1 MVLCLKARKSRSLPG
16 FIKFQM
22 KNIIIVTGGAGFI
35 GSNLIELL
43 LKKTS
48 YRIISLDDYSVGT
61 RKNHIYSRRVNYLKG
76 NTLDFFKHF
85 NKIKK
90 KIKVIFHF
98 AEFSRIFQSFDN
110 VQKCFNSNISGTQ
123 EVIKFCLEN
132 KIKII
137 YSATSASLGNNQDDQ
152 HLSPYAYSK
161 SVNMNLI
168 MNLNKWFNLKYE
180 IIYFYNVYGPRQI
193 SDSEMSAVISIFCSQ
208 YLNKKPL
215 TVVSPGTQTRRFTH
229 VKDTIEGCYMAW
241 KKNKN
246 QHYSISSL
254 KSYMVKDVA
263 KLFSKNI
270 KYIKKR
276 NGERFKSTVIKSIR
290 GKKIIDL
297 RGKIALE
304 DYVNDFKQKNNLIF
318 TN

>member
-1 MVLCLKARKSRSLPG
+1 
-16 FIKFQM
+16 M

-48 YRIISLDDYSVGT
+48 DRIISLDNYSAGT
-61 RKNHIYSRRVNYLKG
+61 SKNHIRNSRVNYLKG
-76 NTLDFFKHF
+76 DTVDFFKHF

-98 AEFSRIFQSFDN
+98 AEFSRIFQSFKN
-110 VQKCFNSNISGTQ
+110 VKKCLNSNISGTQ
-123 EVIKFCLEN
+123 EVIKYCLEN
-132 KIKII
+132 NIKII
-137 YSATSASLGNNQDDQ
+137 YSATSASLGNNQEDQ

-180 IIYFYNVYGPRQI
+180 IIYFYNVYGPKQI
-193 SDSEMSAVISIFCSQ
+193 TDSKMSAVIAIFCKQ

-215 TVVSPGTQTRRFTH
+215 TVVSPGTQSRRFTH
-229 VKDTIEGCYMAW
+229 VKDTVEGCYVAW
-241 KKNKN
+241 KNNKN
-246 QHYSISSL
+246 QHYLISYF
-254 KSYMVKDVA
+254 KSYLINEVA

-270 KYIKKR
+270 KYIQKR
-276 NGERFKSTVIKSIR
+276 KGERFKSTIIKSIR
-290 GKKIIDL
+290 GKKIINL
-297 RGKIALE
+297 PCKIALE
-304 DYVNDFKQKNNLIF
+304 DYVNDFKKKALS
-318 TN
+318 

>member
-1 MVLCLKARKSRSLPG
+1 
-16 FIKFQM
+16 M
-22 KNIIIVTGGAGFI
+22 KKIIIVTGGAGFV

-43 LKKTS
+43 LRKTS
-48 YRIISLDDYSVGT
+48 DNIISIDNYSVGT
-61 RKNHIYSRRVNYLKG
+61 KKNHINNSRVSYLKG

-98 AEFSRIFQSFDN
+98 AEFSRIFQSFEN
-110 VQKCFNSNISGTQ
+110 VKNCFSSNISGTQ

-132 KIKII
+132 NIKII

-168 MNLNKWFNLKYE
+168 INLNKWHNLRYE

-193 SDSEMSAVISIFCSQ
+193 TNSKMSAVIGVFCRQ
-208 YLNKKPL
+208 YLNNNPL
-215 TVVSPGTQTRRFTH
+215 TVVLPGTQRRRFTH
-229 VKDTIEGCYMAW
+229 VNDTVEACFTAW
-241 KKNKN
+241 KKGNN
-246 QHYSISSL
+246 NHYSIASL
-254 KSYMVKDVA
+254 RSYSIVKVA
-263 KLFSKNI
+263 KLFSNNI

-276 NGERFKSTVIKSIR
+276 RGERFKSTIIR
-290 GKKIIDL
+290 KVRDKKIINL
-297 RGKIALE
+297 VGKRTLK
-304 DYVNDFKQKNNLIF
+304 DYINDFKKQNNLIF

>member
-1 MVLCLKARKSRSLPG
+1 
-16 FIKFQM
+16 M
-22 KNIIIVTGGAGFI
+22 KKIIVVTGGAGFI

-43 LKKTS
+43 LKKTT
-48 YRIISLDDYSVGT
+48 YRIISLDNYSVGT
-61 RKNHIYSRRVNYLKG
+61 RNNHISNSRVNYLNG
-76 NTLDFFKHF
+76 DTLDFFKNF

-137 YSATSASLGNNQDDQ
+137 YSATSASLGDNQEDQ

-168 MNLNKWFNLKYE
+168 MNLNKWFNFKYE

-193 SDSEMSAVISIFCSQ
+193 SDSKMSAVIGIFCKQ
-208 YLNKKPL
+208 YANKKPL
-215 TVVSPGTQTRRFTH
+215 TVVYPGTQSRMFTH
-229 VKDTIEGCYMAW
+229 VKDTVEGCFLAW

-246 QHYSISSL
+246 LHYSISSL
-254 KSYMVKDVA
+254 KSYSIIRVA

-270 KYIKKR
+270 KFIKKR
-276 NGERFKSTVIKSIR
+276 KGERFKSAIISSIR
-290 GKKIIDL
+290 GKKIINL
-297 RGKIALE
+297 RGKIALK
-304 DYVNDFKQKNNLIF
+304 DYINNFKQKIN
-318 TN
+318 

>member
-1 MVLCLKARKSRSLPG
+1 
-16 FIKFQM
+16 M

-43 LKKTS
+43 LNKTS
-48 YRIISLDDYSVGT
+48 DRIISLDNYSVG
-61 RKNHIYSRRVNYLKG
+61 KIENHIQNKRINYLKG
-76 NTLDFFKHF
+76 DTVDFFKHF

-98 AEFSRIFQSFDN
+98 AEFSRIFQSFEN
-110 VQKCFNSNISGTQ
+110 VKNCLNSNIGGTQ

-132 KIKII
+132 NIKII
-137 YSATSASLGNNQDDQ
+137 YSATSASLGNNQKDQ

-161 SVNMNLI
+161 SINMNLI

-180 IIYFYNVYGPRQI
+180 LVYFYNVYGPKQI
-193 SDSEMSAVISIFCSQ
+193 TDSKMSAVIAIFCKQ

-215 TVVSPGTQTRRFTH
+215 TVVLPGTQSRRFTN
-229 VKDTIEGCYMAW
+229 VKDTVEGCFVAW
-241 KKNKN
+241 KNNKN
-246 QHYSISSL
+246 RHYLIFHS
-254 KSYMVKDVA
+254 KSYMIKDVA

-276 NGERFKSTVIKSIR
+276 KGERFGSAIIKSIR
-290 GKKIIDL
+290 GKKIINFPCK
-297 RGKIALE
+297 RTLE
-304 DYVNDFKQKNNLIF
+304 NYVNDFKKKSLS
-318 TN
+318 

>member
-1 MVLCLKARKSRSLPG
+1 
-16 FIKFQM
+16 M

-48 YRIISLDDYSVGT
+48 DHIISLDDYSVGT
-61 RKNHIYSRRVNYLKG
+61 KKNHINNIRVNYLKG
-76 NTLDFFKHF
+76 STLDFFKHF

-110 VQKCFNSNISGTQ
+110 IQKCFSSNINGSL

-132 KIKII
+132 EIKII
-137 YSATSASLGNNQDDQ
+137 YSATSASLGNDQKDQ
-152 HLSPYAYSK
+152 HLSPYVYSK
-161 SVNMNLI
+161 SINMNLI
-168 MNLNKWFNLKYE
+168 MNLKSWFNLKYE

-193 SDSEMSAVISIFCSQ
+193 TDSKMSAVIGIFCKQ
-208 YLNKKPL
+208 YLSKQAL
-215 TVVSPGTQTRRFTH
+215 TVVLPGTQSRRFTH
-229 VKDTIEGCYMAW
+229 VKDIVEGCYKIW
-241 KKNKN
+241 KRNKN
-246 QHYSISSL
+246 DHYSISFS
-254 KSYMVKDVA
+254 KSYTIKNVA
-263 KLFSKNI
+263 KMFSNKF
-270 KYIKKR
+270 KYIKERK
-276 NGERFKSTVIKSIR
+276 GERFKSSIIKSIR

-297 RGKIALE
+297 PGKIDLK
-304 DYVNDFKQKNNLIF
+304 DYIYNFKKNNNIIF

>member
-1 MVLCLKARKSRSLPG
+1 
-16 FIKFQM
+16 M

-48 YRIISLDDYSVGT
+48 DRVISLDNYSAGII
-61 RKNHIYSRRVNYLKG
+61 KNHIRSRRVNYLNG
-76 NTLDFFKHF
+76 NTVDFFKHF
-85 NKIKK
+85 TKIKK

-98 AEFSRIFQSFDN
+98 GEFSRIFQSFEN
-110 VQKCFNSNISGTQ
+110 VKSCLNSNISGTQ

-137 YSATSASLGNNQDDQ
+137 YSATSASLGNNQEDQ

-161 SVNMNLI
+161 SSNMNLI

-180 IIYFYNVYGPRQI
+180 IIYFYNVYGPKQI
-193 SDSEMSAVISIFCSQ
+193 TDSKMSAVIAIFCKQ

-215 TVVSPGTQTRRFTH
+215 TVVLPGTQSRRFTH
-229 VKDTIEGCYMAW
+229 VKDTVDGCYTAW

-246 QHYSISSL
+246 QHYLISSA
-254 KSYMVKDVA
+254 KSYLIKRVA

-270 KYIKKR
+270 VYIKKR
-276 NGERFKSTVIKSIR
+276 KGERFKSTIIKSIR
-290 GKKIIDL
+290 GKRIIKL
-297 RGKIALE
+297 PCKRALE
-304 DYVNDFKQKNNLIF
+304 DYVKDFKQKK
-318 TN
+318 T

>member
-1 MVLCLKARKSRSLPG
+1 
-16 FIKFQM
+16 M

-48 YRIISLDDYSVGT
+48 LRIISLDNYSVGT
-61 RKNHIYSRRVNYLKG
+61 KKNHINNPRVSYLEG
-76 NTLDFFKHF
+76 DTLDFYKNF

-98 AEFSRIFQSFDN
+98 AEFSRIFQSFKN
-110 VQKCFNSNISGTQ
+110 IHKCFSSNISGTQ

-168 MNLNKWFNLKYE
+168 MNLNKWHNLKYE
-180 IIYFYNVYGPRQI
+180 IIYFYNVYGPRQV
-193 SDSEMSAVISIFCSQ
+193 SDSEMSAVISIFCKQ

-215 TVVSPGTQTRRFTH
+215 TVVLPGTQTRRFTH

-246 QHYSISSL
+246 RHYSISSS

-297 RGKIALE
+297 RGKIALK
-304 DYVNDFKQKNNLIF
+304 DYVNDFKKKNNLIF

>member
-1 MVLCLKARKSRSLPG
+1 
-16 FIKFQM
+16 M
-22 KNIIIVTGGAGFI
+22 KNIIIVTGGAGFV

-43 LKKTS
+43 LNRTS
-48 YRIISLDDYSVGT
+48 DRIISLDDYSVGT
-61 RKNHIYSRRVNYLKG
+61 KKNHINSSRVNYLKG

-98 AEFSRIFQSFDN
+98 AEFSRIFQSFEN

-123 EVIKFCLEN
+123 EVIKFCLDN

-137 YSATSASLGNNQDDQ
+137 YSATSASLGNNQEDQ

-168 MNLNKWFNLKYE
+168 INLNKWFGFKYE

-193 SDSEMSAVISIFCSQ
+193 TDSKMSAVIGIFCEQ
-208 YLNKKPL
+208 YANKKPL
-215 TVVSPGTQTRRFTH
+215 TVVYPGKQSRMFTH
-229 VKDTIEGCYMAW
+229 VKDTVDGCFLAW

-246 QHYSISSL
+246 QLYSISSS
-254 KSYMVKDVA
+254 KSYSIKEVA
-263 KLFSKNI
+263 ELFSKNI
-270 KYIKKR
+270 KFIKER
-276 NGERFKSTVIKSIR
+276 EGERFKSTLISSIR

-297 RGKIALE
+297 VGKIELE
-304 DYVNDFKQKNNLIF
+304 DYINDFKQKI
-318 TN
+318 T

>member
-1 MVLCLKARKSRSLPG
+1 
-16 FIKFQM
+16 M

-48 YRIISLDDYSVGT
+48 NRIISLDNYSVGT
-61 RKNHIYSRRVNYLKG
+61 RENHINNTRVSYLEG
-76 NTLDFFKHF
+76 DTLDFYKNF

-98 AEFSRIFQSFDN
+98 AEFSRVFQSFEN
-110 VQKCFNSNISGTQ
+110 VHKCFSSNISGTQ

-168 MNLNKWFNLKYE
+168 MNLNKWFNLRYE

-193 SDSEMSAVISIFCSQ
+193 SDSEMSAVIAIFCSQ

-215 TVVSPGTQTRRFTH
+215 
-229 VKDTIEGCYMAW
+229 Y
-241 KKNKN
+241 
-246 QHYSISSL
+246 L
-254 KSYMVKDVA
+254 
-263 KLFSKNI
+263 
-270 KYIKKR
+270 
-276 NGERFKSTVIKSIR
+276 
-290 GKKIIDL
+290 
-297 RGKIALE
+297 
-304 DYVNDFKQKNNLIF
+304 
-318 TN
+318 

>member
-1 MVLCLKARKSRSLPG
+1 
-16 FIKFQM
+16 M

-48 YRIISLDDYSVGT
+48 DHIISIDNYSAGT
-61 RKNHIYSRRVNYLKG
+61 KKNHIKNSRINYLKG
-76 NTLDFFKHF
+76 DTLDFFKHF

-98 AEFSRIFQSFDN
+98 AEFSRIFQSFEN
-110 VQKCFNSNISGTQ
+110 VQKCFSSNISGTQ

-168 MNLNKWFNLKYE
+168 MNLKKWHNLKYE
-180 IIYFYNVYGPRQI
+180 IIYFYNVYGPKQI
-193 SDSEMSAVISIFCSQ
+193 TDSKMSAVIGIFFKQ
-208 YLNKKPL
+208 YLNKKHL
-215 TVVSPGTQTRRFTH
+215 TVVLPGTQSRRFTH
-229 VKDTIEGCYMAW
+229 VRDIVEGCYKVW

-246 QHYSISSL
+246 YHYSISHSKTYL
-254 KSYMVKDVA
+254 IKDVA
-263 KLFSKNI
+263 KMFSNKI

-276 NGERFKSTVIKSIR
+276 KGERFKSAIVKSVR

-297 RGKIALE
+297 KGKIALE
-304 DYVNDFKQKNNLIF
+304 DYVYNFKKNI
-318 TN
+318 T

>member
-1 MVLCLKARKSRSLPG
+1 
-16 FIKFQM
+16 
-22 KNIIIVTGGAGFI
+22 
-35 GSNLIELL
+35 
-43 LKKTS
+43 
-48 YRIISLDDYSVGT
+48 
-61 RKNHIYSRRVNYLKG
+61 
-76 NTLDFFKHF
+76 
-85 NKIKK
+85 
-90 KIKVIFHF
+90 
-98 AEFSRIFQSFDN
+98 
-110 VQKCFNSNISGTQ
+110 
-123 EVIKFCLEN
+123 
-132 KIKII
+132 
-137 YSATSASLGNNQDDQ
+137 
-152 HLSPYAYSK
+152 
-161 SVNMNLI
+161 MNLI

-193 SDSEMSAVISIFCSQ
+193 SDSEMSAVIAIFCSQ

-215 TVVSPGTQTRRFTH
+215 TVVFPGTQTRRFTH
-229 VKDTIEGCYMAW
+229 VKDTIESCYIAW

-246 QHYSISSL
+246 QHYSISSS
-254 KSYMVKDVA
+254 KSYMIKDVA

>member
-1 MVLCLKARKSRSLPG
+1 
-16 FIKFQM
+16 M

-48 YRIISLDDYSVGT
+48 DHIVSIDNYSAGT
-61 RKNHIYSRRVNYLKG
+61 KKNHIKNSRAKYLKG
-76 NTLDFFKHF
+76 DTVEFFKHF

-98 AEFSRIFQSFDN
+98 AEFSRIFQSFEN

-137 YSATSASLGNNQDDQ
+137 YSATSASLGNNQEDQ

-168 MNLNKWFNLKYE
+168 MNLKKWFNLKYE
-180 IIYFYNVYGPRQI
+180 IIYFYNVYGPKQI
-193 SDSEMSAVISIFCSQ
+193 TDSKMSAVIGVFCKQ
-208 YLNKKPL
+208 YLNKQHL
-215 TVVSPGTQTRRFTH
+215 TVVLPGTQSRRFTH
-229 VKDTIEGCYMAW
+229 VRDIVEGCYKVW

-246 QHYSISSL
+246 SHYSISHSKTYL
-254 KSYMVKDVA
+254 IKDVA
-263 KLFSKNI
+263 KMFSNKI
-270 KYIKKR
+270 KFIKERK
-276 NGERFKSTVIKSIR
+276 GERFKSAIIKSVR

-297 RGKIALE
+297 KGKIALKNYI
-304 DYVNDFKQKNNLIF
+304 DSFKKI
-318 TN
+318 T

>member
-1 MVLCLKARKSRSLPG
+1 
-16 FIKFQM
+16 M

-48 YRIISLDDYSVGT
+48 DHIVSIDNYSAGT
-61 RKNHIYSRRVNYLKG
+61 KKNHIKNSRAKYLKG
-76 NTLDFFKHF
+76 DTVDFFKHF
-85 NKIKK
+85 NKIKR

-98 AEFSRIFQSFDN
+98 AEFSRIFQSFEN

-137 YSATSASLGNNQDDQ
+137 YSATSASLGNKHEDQ

-168 MNLNKWFNLKYE
+168 MNLKKWFNLKYE
-180 IIYFYNVYGPRQI
+180 IIYFYNVYGPKQI
-193 SDSEMSAVISIFCSQ
+193 TDSKMSAVIGVFCKQ
-208 YLNKKPL
+208 YLNKQHL
-215 TVVSPGTQTRRFTH
+215 TVVLPGTQSRRFTH
-229 VKDTIEGCYMAW
+229 VRDIVEGCYKVW

-246 QHYSISSL
+246 SHYSISHS
-254 KSYMVKDVA
+254 KTYSIKDVA
-263 KLFSKNI
+263 KMFSNKI
-270 KYIKKR
+270 KFIKERK
-276 NGERFKSTVIKSIR
+276 GERFKSAIIKSVR

-297 RGKIALE
+297 KGKIALKNYI
-304 DYVNDFKQKNNLIF
+304 DSFKKI
-318 TN
+318 T

>member
-1 MVLCLKARKSRSLPG
+1 MR
-16 FIKFQM
+16 
-22 KNIIIVTGGAGFI
+22 NIIIVTGGAGFV

-48 YRIISLDDYSVGT
+48 DRVISLDDYSVGIK
-61 RKNHIYSRRVNYLKG
+61 KNHINNSRVNYLKG
-76 NTLDFFKHF
+76 NTLDFFNYF

-110 VQKCFNSNISGTQ
+110 VQSCFNSNISGTQ

-137 YSATSASLGNNQDDQ
+137 YSATSASLGNNQEDQ

-168 MNLNKWFNLKYE
+168 MNLNKWNNLKYE
-180 IIYFYNVYGPRQI
+180 IIYFYNVYGPKQI
-193 SDSEMSAVISIFCSQ
+193 TDSKMSAVIAIFCKQ
-208 YLNKKPL
+208 YLNKQPL
-215 TVVSPGTQTRRFTH
+215 TVVLPGTQSRRFTH
-229 VKDTIEGCYMAW
+229 VKDIVEGCYKIW

-246 QHYSISSL
+246 YHYSISHS
-254 KSYMVKDVA
+254 KSYLIKDVA
-263 KLFSKNI
+263 KMFSKKI
-270 KYIKKR
+270 KYIKERK
-276 NGERFKSTVIKSIR
+276 GERFKSAIIKSIR
-290 GKKIIDL
+290 GKRIINL
-297 RGKIALE
+297 QGKIALE
-304 DYVNDFKQKNNLIF
+304 DYVDNFKKRNNLIF